1 MQVAQ
6 TQEETTKITANQLRR
21 IIKEEVQKVVLK
33 EDSSLSVVDAD
44 SNEMFDVAVEEGPVP
59 YSVRLKFGASFG
71 ITLDH
76 KDAAD
81 LARMLGEM
89 ARIAGM

>member
-1 MQVAQ
+1 M
-6 TQEETTKITANQLRR
+6 KITANQLRR

-44 SNEMFDVAVEEGPVP
+44 SNEMFDVTVEEGPVP
-59 YSVRLKFGASFG
+59 YSVRLEFGASFG

-76 KDAAD
+76 EDAAD

-89 ARIAGM
+89 ARITGM

>member
-1 MQVAQ
+1 M
-6 TQEETTKITANQLRR
+6 KLTASQLKQ
-21 IIKEEVQKVVLK
+21 IIKEEVQKTALK
-33 EDSSLSVVDAD
+33 EGLSVVDAD
-44 SNEMFDVAVEEGPVP
+44 SDEMVNVTVEEGPVP
-59 YSVRLKFGASFG
+59 YSVRLAFGGSFG

-76 KDAAD
+76 EDAAD

>member
-1 MQVAQ
+1 M
-6 TQEETTKITANQLRR
+6 KLTASQLKQ
-21 IIKEEVQKVVLK
+21 IIKEEVQKTALK
-33 EDSSLSVVDAD
+33 EGLSVVDAD
-44 SNEMFDVAVEEGPVP
+44 SDEMVNVTVEEGPVP
-59 YSVRLKFGASFG
+59 YSVRLAFGASFG

-76 KDAAD
+76 EDAAD